1 MKKILA
7 IIFVLA
13 ICAVTVFGFA
23 ACTDKDTLKIGVTVF
38 KPMNYYIEGTS
49 EWTGFETEFAR
60 AAAEIMG
67 YKNVEFVEIIWENK
81 VTELQSGNIDLVWNA
96 MTIKDDLKENMD
108 ISIPYMH
115 NNQVAVIRKS
125 DAAKYTSLASMSA
138 AKLGAEANSAGESA
152 IQATNE
158 LKNAPYTA
166 MQAQSNVLIE
176 LMSGTI
182 DVGFIDLTMASASIG
197 EGTSY
202 ADLTMIDNNGAYLMI
217 GDDEQYGVGAK
228 KGDPIINELNEAIRT
243 MYNKGTLQQIAE
255 KYGLLEALMEIK

>member
-1 MKKILA
+1 MRRNGIRLCRLYGQRH
-7 IIFVLA
+7 IE
-13 ICAVTVFGFA
+13 
-23 ACTDKDTLKIGVTVF
+23 DRRNGV
-38 KPMNYYIEGTS
+38 
-49 EWTGFETEFAR
+49 ETEFAR

-176 LMSGTI
+176 LMSKNI

-255 KYGLLEALMEIK
+255 KYGLLDALMEIK